1 VTLINPSIG
10 NSSYHGGFIRTEK
23 RFGAGRSFLA
33 HYTFSKFLD
42 DVEAANEFNGT
53 PASYMDAYN
62 RRLDKGLSGSDVP
75 HRLVVTLLYEV
86 PRFHGG
92 RLINGAFGGWKLGV
106 LQTLESGPSFT
117 VMMTSNTTNAF
128 SAGPLR
134 PNLLR
139 DASLGSERTINRWFD
154 PAAFSVPV
162 QFAFGNSPRNGL
174 RSAPIQT
181 TDVTLEKSFRITE
194 RWRVDVRG
202 ELYNL
207 LNHANFD
214 IPGHTF
220 GAADFGVVSSARPA
234 RTAQLALRVRF

>member
-1 VTLINPSIG
+1 
-10 NSSYHGGFIRTEK
+10 
-23 RFGAGRSFLA
+23 
-33 HYTFSKFLD
+33 
-42 DVEAANEFNGT
+42 
-53 PASYMDAYN
+53 
-62 RRLDKGLSGSDVP
+62 VP